1 MRYIENTQNGYN
13 SNHSAKTNFGN
24 QQQFMEQKVILTTG
38 VASGFGRATAGTLA
52 GRIAKIIEL
61 RHPADNYV
69 IASFLQRLS
78 VFASGCCLP
87 ESSPACYP
95 PTTDFDRENPTGSQV
110 RHQKM
115 S

>member
-1 MRYIENTQNGYN
+1 MELRIFIAEVTIILLMRYIENTQNGYN

-24 QQQFMEQKVILTTG
+24 QQQFMEQKVTLITG
-38 VASGFGRATAGTLA
+38 VASGFGRAMAGTLA

-69 IASFLQRLS
+69 IASL
-78 VFASGCCLP
+78 
-87 ESSPACYP
+87 
-95 PTTDFDRENPTGSQV
+95 RENPTGSQV

>member
-24 QQQFMEQKVILTTG
+24 QQQFMEQKVILITG
-38 VASGFGRATAGTLA
+38 VASGFGRAMAGTLA

-69 IASFLQRLS
+69 IASL
-78 VFASGCCLP
+78 
-87 ESSPACYP
+87 
-95 PTTDFDRENPTGSQV
+95 RENPTGSQV